1 MDIWFDR
8 FAKEFVTK
16 LDCYA
21 PPERYYQMF
30 LNVENENEY
39 QEKWRLENNMVAVVK
54 YSIYATHEDVFK
66 LRAEMEKEFGSACSY
81 LISYTLPKI
90 AYDEMLKELDM

>member
-16 LDCYA
+16 LDWYA

-30 LNVENENEY
+30 LNTENENEY
-39 QEKWRLENNMVAVVK
+39 QEKWRLENDMVAVVK
-54 YSIYATHEDVFK
+54 YSIYATHEDVDK
-66 LRAEMEKEFGSACSY
+66 LRAEMEKEFGSPCSY
-81 LISYTLPKI
+81 LISYTLPKT
-90 AYDEMLKELDM
+90 AYDEMLKELNM